1 MSNEKTYSYSKPLT
15 EDNVACITFDSEGCI
30 VKTENFNF
38 ALEGKLNQ
46 SLVGMNVDEL
56 AQIIKES
63 GDNSEYEDFETY
75 IHLPLLNDIIKDL
88 DEE

>member
-1 MSNEKTYSYSKPLT
+1 MSNEKTYSYSKPLS
-15 EDNVACITFDSEGCI
+15 ENNVAYITFDSNAYI
-30 VKTENFNF
+30 LKAENFNS

-56 AQIIKES
+56 AKIIKES
-63 GDNSEYEDFETY
+63 GNESEYDDFETY